1 MSGGEQHASI
11 ILSSRHKGP
20 WEFAALLS
28 GLRSPRL
35 LGPGAEAPAVV
46 F

>member
-1 MSGGEQHASI
+1 MSSGEQHASI
-11 ILSSRHKGP
+11 IPFSQHKGP
-20 WEFAALLS
+20 WELAALLS
-28 GLRSPRL
+28 GLRSLRL